1 MRVGVLGLM
10 RGSVLTLGLQ
20 NSEVTDNNLAGI
32 LFSQRIFNLMQDS
45 VVTVGLEFQDIPQG
59 YKWF

>member
-10 RGSVLTLGLQ
+10 QGSVLTLGLQ

-59 YKWF
+59 YK